1 MSVTFQIEVG
11 RSARAAALTLI
22 TSAIPALGLLLSGVW
37 LLIGPSFIMQGIE
50 AARWPLAGALF
61 GSAAILFGVS
71 VRGLLTG
78 SADAFPIRL
87 SVRDDGSIA
96 CDDASGQFVSGLAV
110 RSVCRLPGLIVMAL
124 TPPALQRRPNSQIIM
139 LMLGRDA
146 MTAEAWRGLNVW
158 LLWQL
163 RGQTLQQSPGNTST

>member
-1 MSVTFQIEVG
+1 
-11 RSARAAALTLI
+11 
-22 TSAIPALGLLLSGVW
+22 
-37 LLIGPSFIMQGIE
+37 
-50 AARWPLAGALF
+50 
-61 GSAAILFGVS
+61 
-71 VRGLLTG
+71 
-78 SADAFPIRL
+78 
-87 SVRDDGSIA
+87 
-96 CDDASGQFVSGLAV
+96 
-110 RSVCRLPGLIVMAL
+110 LIVMAL